1 MRNDQ
6 VRGVITASSPAD
18 WELLSYDGLTFRH
31 RAWEVF
37 SHDQHR
43 LEVNGHPYYM
53 AGYKADVDLRL
64 GWGLKVGEDLTYE
77 GLDFP
82 EPGITREIV
91 SGFWRGALVAQWF
104 VLAVDGHRC
113 YLPEPERAH
122 AGTGELIRDAGTI
135 RWTAPA
141 SHVRLARLLQRL
153 GHPSGPSQEFEH
165 YLQRSG
171 IAATPGLA
179 AGR

>member
-6 VRGVITASSPAD
+6 VRGMITASSPDD
-18 WELLSYDGLTFRH
+18 WELLSMDALTSRH

-43 LEVNGHPYYM
+43 LEATRSPYYL
-53 AGYKADVDLRL
+53 AGYKTDVDLRL
-64 GWGLKVGEDLTYE
+64 AWGMKAAEDLTYE

-82 EPGITREIV
+82 APGITRETA
-91 SGFWRGALVAQWF
+91 SGFWRGALVTEWF
-104 VLAVDGHRC
+104 VLVVDGHRC
-113 YLPEPERAH
+113 YLPEPQRAH
-122 AGTGELIRDAGTI
+122 IETGEPIRGAGTI

-153 GHPSGPSQEFEH
+153 SRPDEPSQEFEH
-165 YLQRSG
+165 CLKRSG
-171 IAATPGLA
+171 IVETPG
-179 AGR
+179 

>member
-1 MRNDQ
+1 M
-6 VRGVITASSPAD
+6 
-18 WELLSYDGLTFRH
+18 DGLTFRH
-31 RAWEVF
+31 RVWEVF

-43 LEVNGHPYYM
+43 LEINGHPYYL

-82 EPGITREIV
+82 TPGITRVIV
-91 SGFWRGALVAQWF
+91 SGYWRGALVAQWF

-113 YLPEPERAH
+113 YLPEPGRASIE
-122 AGTGELIRDAGTI
+122 TGEPIRDAATT

-141 SHVRLARLLQRL
+141 SHVRLARLLQQLAR
-153 GHPSGPSQEFEH
+153 PAESRKEFEQ
-165 YLQRSG
+165 YLERAG
-171 IAATPGLA
+171 IAETPD
-179 AGR
+179 